1 MITSIKM
8 RLHPNQKQLTK
19 LFQYAGTSRFA
30 YNWTILREEEN
41 YNKGNKFLSNNE
53 LRKEFTQLKK
63 KLEYKWLNDISNNV
77 TKQAI
82 KDACNAYNKFF
93 KKQSKYPK
101 LKSKKHSKLSFYQ
114 DNVKIQFTDTHVKIE
129 GFAKSKKRNKQKLN
143 WIKLCEKG
151 RIPTNCKYMNPRFI
165 YDGLYWYISI
175 GIEIDN
181 KTNIPLNEGI
191 GIDLGIKNLAI
202 CSDNN
207 TYKNINKAY
216 KVKKIEKRKRR
227 LQRSISKR
235 YEKNKKGECYCKTS
249 NIIKREKELLKVMK
263 RLTNIRQNYLHQI
276 TSEIIK
282 RKPSFICIE
291 DLNVKGMMKNKHLS
305 KAISE
310 QSFYKFMN
318 ILKYK
323 SRFHNITVIIA
334 DRFYPSSKK
343 CSCCG
348 NIKKDLKLKDR
359 IYKCN
364 FCNLVID
371 RDFNASLNLKKYG
384 ENVLKNKSIA

>member
-1 MITSIKM
+1 
-8 RLHPNQKQLTK
+8 
-19 LFQYAGTSRFA
+19 
-30 YNWTILREEEN
+30 
-41 YNKGNKFLSNNE
+41 

-63 KLEYKWLNDISNNV
+63 KPEYKWLSDISNNV

-82 KDACNAYNKFF
+82 KDACNAYNRFF

-101 LKSKKHSKLSFYQ
+101 LKSKKHSILSFYQ
-114 DNVKIQFTDTHVKIE
+114 DNVAIQFINTHVKVE
-129 GFAKSKKRNKQKLN
+129 GFSMSKKRNKQRLN
-143 WIKLCEKG
+143 WIKLCERG

-165 YDGLYWYISI
+165 YDGLYWYVSI
-175 GIEIDN
+175 GVEIDN
-181 KTNIPLNEGI
+181 KTTIPLNDGI
-191 GIDLGIKNLAI
+191 GIDLGIKDLAI
-202 CSDNN
+202 CSDNK
-207 TYKNINKAY
+207 TYRNINKTNN
-216 KVKKIEKRKRR
+216 VKKIEKRKRR
-227 LQRSISKR
+227 LQRSISRR
-235 YEKNKKGECYCKTS
+235 YEKNKKGECYGKTS
-249 NIIKREKELLKVMK
+249 NIIKREKELLKVIK

-282 RKPSFICIE
+282 RKPNFICIE

-323 SRFHNITVIIA
+323 CEWNNIELIKA

-359 IYKCN
+359 TYKCN
-364 FCNLVID
+364 ICNLVID
-371 RDFNASLNLKKYG
+371 RDFNASLNLKIYG
-384 ENVLKNKSIA
+384 ENVLKDKSII